1 MLGLRLSS
9 TSFVFAATMA
19 LLAAAPVSVAES
31 GSAGQAPKLG
41 DDTPKDFLTDYSGLH
56 PEGGDSEAFVYRDPK
71 ADPARYK
78 KLLIDRIKIWF
89 KDDAEYK
96 GIDPAELKEI
106 ADYFH
111 GAIAKAVS
119 DAYPLV
125 EEPGP
130 DVLRLR
136 IAITDLVPNKPAA
149 SVVTLAVPF
158 LWVGE
163 AGAGAAEGKAGSTPF
178 VGEATV
184 EMEALDSQTQKQV
197 AAYVESRVGKKY
209 HWTKGV
215 ETGVK
220 DYMKAYSTWAYT
232 KQAMD
237 HWAQQIRTRLDTAK
251 AGDPGTR

>member
-1 MLGLRLSS
+1 MHAKMLVM
-9 TSFVFAATMA
+9 TAVVAAT
-19 LLAAAPVSVAES
+19 LGGAAAGLAEPAPV
-31 GSAGQAPKLG
+31 GQAPMLG
-41 DDTPKDFLTDYSGLH
+41 DYTPKAFLTDYSKLR
-56 PEGGDSEAFVYRDPK
+56 PEGGDSDAFVYRDPSV
-71 ADPARYK
+71 DPARYQR
-78 KLLIDRIKIWF
+78 LLVDRIKIWF

-96 GIDPAELKEI
+96 GIDPTELKEL

-111 GAIAKAVS
+111 RAIVKAVS
-119 DAYPLV
+119 DAYPVV

-163 AGAGAAEGKAGSTPF
+163 AGAGAVTREPGSTPF

-184 EMEALDSQTQKQV
+184 EMEALDSTTQQQV
-197 AAYVESRVGKKY
+197 AAYVETRTGKKY

-215 ETGVK
+215 GTAVK

-232 KQAMD
+232 RQAMD
-237 HWAQQIRTRLDTAK
+237 HWAQQIRARLDAAK
-251 AGDPGTR
+251 AGAPAAP